1 MALLVEIAK
10 VFKRAPQCGAFL
22 MLLSLS
28 SLSPPIANAASC
40 TPCRGKLYEVTSVY
54 DGDTLHLRDGR
65 TIRLIGINTPEL
77 GRLGADDDP
86 GAQRAKQAL
95 ERLVDLSDRQ
105 VKVCAGVKSRDRY
118 RRQLAHLY
126 TKQGDNINRQLIQ
139 LGVGYAI
146 AVPPNLKNLA
156 CYATAENRARVAGLG
171 VWGRSVQEASSLRGD
186 ETGFHLLR
194 GYIIRVGQSRS
205 GVWLNLEGGLALR
218 ITWDDWKSFAI
229 EDPESLL
236 YSLLEARGW
245 IYLRN
250 GQQRLRV
257 RHAASVRW
265 MES

>member
-1 MALLVEIAK
+1 MALLVELVK
-10 VFKRAPQCGAFL
+10 LFKRAPQCGAFL

-28 SLSPPIANAASC
+28 NLFPHIANATSC

-77 GRLGADDDP
+77 GRQGADDDP
-86 GAQRAKQAL
+86 GAQRARLAL

-105 VKVCAGVKSRDRY
+105 VKVCEGIERRDRY
-118 RRQLAHLY
+118 RRQLAHLF
-126 TKQGDNINRQLIQ
+126 TKQGVNINRQLIQ

-156 CYATAENRARVAGLG
+156 CYASAENRARVAGLG
-171 VWGRSVQEASSLRGD
+171 VWRGPIQDASSLRGD

-218 ITWDDWKSFAI
+218 ITWEDWNTFAI
-229 EDPESLL
+229 EDPDSLL
-236 YSLLEARGW
+236 YSLLEVRGW
-245 IYLRN
+245 IYHRN

-257 RHAASVRW
+257 RHVASVRW
-265 MES
+265 IER